1 MKKII
6 RLTEQDLLK
15 LVKRVIN
22 ESDDDKTKL
31 IDLLTN
37 KDIDNV
43 ELGLILYYSQ
53 GIKVKKG
60 VLDTAKINV
69 LEKFLNKLSDEMV
82 INLAEK
88 LGISDWDE
96 GHGNIHY
103 RGFLWRRGI
112 SFKII
117 KRGHWD
123 KIKDEVLYS

>member
-1 MKKII
+1 MKRIVI
-6 RLTEQDLLK
+6 LTEQDLVR

-22 ESDDDKTKL
+22 EDDDKTKL
-31 IDLLTN
+31 IDLLTS

-53 GIKVKKG
+53 GIKVKKS

-69 LEKFLNKLSDEMV
+69 LDKFLNKLSDEMV

-88 LGISDWDE
+88 LGISDWGQEIFTIGD
-96 GHGNIHY
+96 I
-103 RGFLWRRGI
+103 GFLWRFGI

-117 KRGHWD
+117 RRGHWD